1 MKKLILLFIFQTSV
15 IGGTF
20 AQCCNIFAS
29 NGTPVSTTEGTCVTL
44 TYATADCYSAKKD
57 SDNDGVRDDDD
68 LCPTIAGNALN
79 KGCPA
84 ISANIYELFSTAIAH
99 VHFSS
104 DSDSLDL
111 ESTQGLDD
119 VVKLMKENK
128 DYHIRLSGYADS
140 EGAADYNKV
149 LSEKRANSVKRYLND
164 KGIKEKR
171 ISTVAYGET
180 MPQSNNATERGKAN
194 NRRVEFDL
202 HY

>member
-1 MKKLILLFIFQTSV
+1 MKKLLLLSYSAMLTGSV
-15 IGGTF
+15 F

-29 NGTPVSTTEGTCVTL
+29 NGLPVSTSEGTCITL
-44 TYATADCYSAKKD
+44 TYGSVECFSSKKD
-57 SDNDGVRDDDD
+57 TDKDGVNDEDD
-68 LCPTIAGNALN
+68 LCPTIPGNALN

-99 VHFSS
+99 VHFSF

-111 ESTQGLDD
+111 ESTQGLDE
-119 VVKLMKENK
+119 VVALLKENK
-128 DYHIRLSGYADS
+128 DFHIRLSGFADS
-140 EGAADYNKV
+140 QGSEEYNKA
-149 LSEKRANSVKRYLND
+149 LSEKRANKVKSYLRD

-171 ISTVAYGET
+171 ISTFAYGET
-180 MPQSNNATERGKAN
+180 MPQSTNTTERGKAN